1 MILPQGYVGC
11 RLTSAN
17 LAPPYRPM
25 YGPTPQ
31 GGLSLP
37 LWGNS
42 PSAHIGPPCA
52 GLARLPWKPFLYLLS
67 CHASGGPLSERPER
81 GEKKKSRL
89 SGDDDFPALT
99 IHPLKRPRRGNCD
112 SPFLEL
118 PPGCST
124 GRFSAAGAYA
134 VTPPPHR
141 PVCEKTGER
150 RWNVGAG
157 LVPARR
163 GFPQRRGIEATTRA
177 APTVAQNR
185 ERICRY
191 PARLS
196 GRRVVIS
203 LPPVYTTVS
212 ERFFLTFHPVEG
224 VW

>member
-1 MILPQGYVGC
+1 MPPAGPCDGSLLAAKPLRPTLQTCHWHVCFTLRFRFPPFPAPIPLKTTNQGG
-11 RLTSAN
+11 
-17 LAPPYRPM
+17 
-25 YGPTPQ
+25 YGPPIGCTPRSCSI
-31 GGLSLP
+31 GG
-37 LWGNS
+37 
-42 PSAHIGPPCA
+42 
-52 GLARLPWKPFLYLLS
+52 
-67 CHASGGPLSERPER
+67 
-81 GEKKKSRL
+81 
-89 SGDDDFPALT
+89 FP
-99 IHPLKRPRRGNCD
+99 
-112 SPFLEL
+112 
-118 PPGCST
+118 
-124 GRFSAAGAYA
+124 AAGAYA

-191 PARLS
+191 PVRSS

>member
-1 MILPQGYVGC
+1 M
-11 RLTSAN
+11 N
-17 LAPPYRPM
+17 
-25 YGPTPQ
+25 
-31 GGLSLP
+31 GLGTGRSSHGSGQ
-37 LWGNS
+37 LWGRPWWS
-42 PSAHIGPPCA
+42 PQCPCA
-52 GLARLPWKPFLYLLS
+52 G
-67 CHASGGPLSERPER
+67 EI
-81 GEKKKSRL
+81 L
-89 SGDDDFPALT
+89 SGRGQAPPLRSSAVPRFSHIQAGAAGALQRK
-99 IHPLKRPRRGNCD
+99 PPPPESRRQNSPGEVPRRGNRD

-118 PPGCST
+118 PPGCSA
-124 GRFSAAGAYA
+124 GGFPAAGAYA

-191 PARLS
+191 PVRSS

>member
-1 MILPQGYVGC
+1 MIRCDGPVPQ
-11 RLTSAN
+11 R
-17 LAPPYRPM
+17 
-25 YGPTPQ
+25 PTPQ
-31 GGLSLP
+31 GGLSCPSGAIHLLP
-37 LWGNS
+37 TS
-42 PSAHIGPPCA
+42 
-52 GLARLPWKPFLYLLS
+52 ARLVPGWRALHVTFLTHDFWSCLRRAPFW
-67 CHASGGPLSERPER
+67 AARKGR
-81 GEKKKSRL
+81 KSRL
-89 SGDDDFPALT
+89 RRGIPISPALT

-118 PPGCST
+118 PPGCSADD
-124 GRFSAAGAYA
+124 FPAAGAYA

-191 PARLS
+191 QARLS
-196 GRRVVIS
+196 GRRGVIS

>member
-1 MILPQGYVGC
+1 MIRCDGPVPQ
-11 RLTSAN
+11 R
-17 LAPPYRPM
+17 
-25 YGPTPQ
+25 PTPQ
-31 GGLSLP
+31 GGFSCPSGAIHLLP
-37 LWGNS
+37 TS
-42 PSAHIGPPCA
+42 
-52 GLARLPWKPFLYLLS
+52 ARLVPGWRALHVTFLTHDFWSCLRRAPFW
-67 CHASGGPLSERPER
+67 AARKGR
-81 GEKKKSRL
+81 KSRL
-89 SGDDDFPALT
+89 RRGIPISPALT

-118 PPGCST
+118 PPGCSADD
-124 GRFSAAGAYA
+124 FPAAGAYA

-191 PARLS
+191 PVRSS

>member
-1 MILPQGYVGC
+1 MATRKWFSLRRGRRP
-11 RLTSAN
+11 RAAA
-17 LAPPYRPM
+17 LAPLGQFTFCPHRP
-25 YGPTPQ
+25 
-31 GGLSLP
+31 SLCQA
-37 LWGNS
+37 GA
-42 PSAHIGPPCA
+42 PSMGT
-52 GLARLPWKPFLYLLS
+52 LFVSVVLS
-67 CHASGGPLSERPER
+67 CLRRAPFCADRKGR
-81 GEKKKSRL
+81 KSRL
-89 SGDDDFPALT
+89 RRGIPISPALT
-99 IHPLKRPRRGNCD
+99 IHPLKRPRRGNRD

-118 PPGCST
+118 PPGCSA
-124 GRFSAAGAYA
+124 GGFPAAGAYA
-134 VTPPPHR
+134 VPPPPHR

-191 PARLS
+191 PVRSS

>member
-1 MILPQGYVGC
+1 MRWDGRPFSVG
-11 RLTSAN
+11 AD
-17 LAPPYRPM
+17 APGRP
-25 YGPTPQ
+25 
-31 GGLSLP
+31 LLP
-37 LWGNS
+37 LRGNS
-42 PSAHIGPPCA
+42 PSAHIGPSYSRLMHLPCN
-52 GLARLPWKPFLYLLS
+52 PFLYLIF
-67 CHASGGPLSERPER
+67 CQASGGPLDGSLLAAKPLRPTLQTCHWHVCFTLR
-81 GEKKKSRL
+81 FR
-89 SGDDDFPALT
+89 FPPFPVP
-99 IHPLKRPRRGNCD
+99 IPLKTTKEGASGPP
-112 SPFLEL
+112 SLES
-118 PPGCST
+118 PPGCPTDSAP
-124 GRFSAAGAYA
+124 AAGAYA

-191 PARLS
+191 PVRSS

>member
-1 MILPQGYVGC
+1 MATRKWFSLRRGRRP
-11 RLTSAN
+11 RAAA
-17 LAPPYRPM
+17 LAPLGQFTFCPHRP
-25 YGPTPQ
+25 
-31 GGLSLP
+31 SLCQA
-37 LWGNS
+37 GA
-42 PSAHIGPPCA
+42 PSMGT
-52 GLARLPWKPFLYLLS
+52 LFVSVFLS
-67 CHASGGPLSERPER
+67 CLRRAPFCADRKGR
-81 GEKKKSRL
+81 KSRL
-89 SGDDDFPALT
+89 RRGIPISPALT

-118 PPGCST
+118 PPGCSA

-177 APTVAQNR
+177 APTVTQNR

-191 PARLS
+191 PARSS

>member
-1 MILPQGYVGC
+1 MIRCDGPVPQ
-11 RLTSAN
+11 R
-17 LAPPYRPM
+17 
-25 YGPTPQ
+25 PTPQ
-31 GGLSLP
+31 GGLSCPSGAIHLLP
-37 LWGNS
+37 TS
-42 PSAHIGPPCA
+42 
-52 GLARLPWKPFLYLLS
+52 ARLVPGWRALHVTFLTHDFWSCLRRAPFW
-67 CHASGGPLSERPER
+67 AARKGR
-81 GEKKKSRL
+81 KSRL
-89 SGDDDFPALT
+89 RRGIPISPALT

-118 PPGCST
+118 PPGCSA
-124 GRFSAAGAYA
+124 GRFSAAGASA
-134 VTPPPHR
+134 VPPPPHR
-141 PVCEKTGER
+141 PVCEKTRER

-191 PARLS
+191 PVRSS

>member
-1 MILPQGYVGC
+1 MAARKWFSLRRGRRP
-11 RLTSAN
+11 RAAA
-17 LAPPYRPM
+17 LAPLGQFTFCPHRP
-25 YGPTPQ
+25 
-31 GGLSLP
+31 SLCQA
-37 LWGNS
+37 GA
-42 PSAHIGPPCA
+42 PSMGT
-52 GLARLPWKPFLYLLS
+52 LFVSVFLS
-67 CHASGGPLSERPER
+67 CLRRAPFCADRKGR
-81 GEKKKSRL
+81 KSRL
-89 SGDDDFPALT
+89 RRGIPISPALT

-118 PPGCST
+118 PPGCSA
-124 GRFSAAGAYA
+124 GGFPAAGAYA

-177 APTVAQNR
+177 APTVTQNR

-191 PARLS
+191 PARSS

>member
-1 MILPQGYVGC
+1 MLPF
-11 RLTSAN
+11 LTTAF
-17 LAPPYRPM
+17 LLCLRRAPR
-25 YGPTPQ
+25 
-31 GGLSLP
+31 
-37 LWGNS
+37 WF
-42 PSAHIGPPCA
+42 PPRGKA
-52 GLARLPWKPFLYLLS
+52 AAAYATNVPLARLLYAAVPIS
-67 CHASGGPLSERPER
+67 PV
-81 GEKKKSRL
+81 
-89 SGDDDFPALT
+89 LT

-112 SPFLEL
+112 SPFLEF
-118 PPGCST
+118 PPSCPAG
-124 GRFSAAGAYA
+124 GFPAAGAYA

-191 PARLS
+191 PVRSS